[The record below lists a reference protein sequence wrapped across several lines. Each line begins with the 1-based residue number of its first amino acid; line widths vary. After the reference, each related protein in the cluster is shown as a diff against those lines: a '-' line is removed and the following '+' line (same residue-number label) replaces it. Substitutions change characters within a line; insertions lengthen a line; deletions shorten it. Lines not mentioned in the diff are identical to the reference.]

1 MKRTEDDIASAFYA
15 FLNNMY
21 TIFGENL
28 SKKKLFLSGES
39 YAGMYIPSIGKL
51 S

>member
-15 FLNNMY
+15 FLNNVY